1 MTKHPSSRCS
11 RRREGRGEAGF
22 TLVEMLVVITIIGM
36 IMALVGP
43 RVLNYL
49 SESRVKAAKIQIQS
63 FSSALDLFY
72 LDAGRFPSSSEG
84 LGALA
89 HPITGVA
96 SWNGPATS
104 MSIARRA
111 RAHPTISSRSDRTV
125 RKAAVERQPTLS
137 AARAEAIHGAHG
149 FALIEILC
157 VLAIIGL
164 LAAIILPAIP
174 RTTTRAKLESY
185 AVETA
190 ALLKADRNSALR
202 RQVWVATQVDAEARA
217 IRSGVTGRT
226 IRLPRDVVVQA
237 TLASRCA
244 DRATGRS
251 IDFFPSGMSCGGVIA
266 LARPGMGYEV
276 RVNWLT
282 GGVEIVPQKLL

>member
-1 MTKHPSSRCS
+1 M
-11 RRREGRGEAGF
+11 
-22 TLVEMLVVITIIGM
+22 
-36 IMALVGP
+36 
-43 RVLNYL
+43 
-49 SESRVKAAKIQIQS
+49 
-63 FSSALDLFY
+63 
-72 LDAGRFPSSSEG
+72 
-84 LGALA
+84 
-89 HPITGVA
+89 
-96 SWNGPATS
+96 
-104 MSIARRA
+104 
-111 RAHPTISSRSDRTV
+111 
-125 RKAAVERQPTLS
+125 ERQPTSS
-137 AARAEAIHGAHG
+137 AARAEGLREAQGFNAQGFNAQG

-174 RTTTRAKLESY
+174 RTTTRARLESY

-190 ALLKADRNSALR
+190 GLLKADRNAALR
-202 RQVWVATQVDAEARA
+202 RQVRVVTQVDAEGRA

-226 IRLPRDVVVQA
+226 IRLPGDVVMQA

-251 IDFFPSGMSCGGVIA
+251 IDFFPSGMSCGGTIA